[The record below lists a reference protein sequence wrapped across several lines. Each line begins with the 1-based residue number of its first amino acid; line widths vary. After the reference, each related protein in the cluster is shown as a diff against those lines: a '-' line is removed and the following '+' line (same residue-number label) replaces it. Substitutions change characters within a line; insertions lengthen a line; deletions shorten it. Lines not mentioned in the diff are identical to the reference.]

1 MSDATAS
8 DRSAIASVPIDQ
20 LPSGDVLVRVHDST
34 LDYKDALAI
43 TGKSPLVRQYP
54 MVPGIDFAGEV
65 IERASDDYMDGM
77 WAKNTGADW
86 ANLRV

>member
-1 MSDATAS
+1 M
-8 DRSAIASVPIDQ
+8 
-20 LPSGDVLVRVHDST
+20 HDST